1 MNRTVRRT
9 AVLLLL
15 LLLALLV
22 RATWIQ
28 GPGAGA
34 LADNDHNRRFALRRY
49 ARPLGDIY
57 AGGQPL
63 TGSEHTGSGP
73 LAYQRTYADGPLY
86 APVTGYDSQL
96 YGSTLL
102 ERLYRGD
109 LDGTDTRMQSPL
121 DVLTKSP
128 GPPGAVMTTIDPA
141 VQRAGFAALSGAS
154 GGAVALDPAS
164 GAVLAMVSSPS
175 YDPGLISGGPGAA
188 AAWKKLSADRGRAM
202 ANLALREPVAPGS
215 AFKLVTAA
223 AALEDGLY
231 PSVDTPT
238 RSPLPYTLPGTR
250 TPLPNEDASAPCRN
264 ATLRTA
270 LRYSCNNV
278 FANVAHDLGQP
289 KMLAMARKFGFDE
302 PRQDFP
308 VRAATSVYPTSAMT
322 ESSLALTGIG
332 QFDVTATPLQMAM
345 VSAAIVN
352 DGRLAAPYLVSEV
365 TDHGGRPVLSVPRGG
380 TSQVISPQ
388 TAEQLRSAMET
399 VVGKGSGAAARVP
412 GAEVGGKTGTAQR
425 GVGNSGNPYAWFTAY
440 GRKGDRQVA
449 VAVWIRDSAA
459 ARSEVSGGRLAAPVA
474 ARMMTAALNH

>member
-1 MNRTVRRT
+1 MDKAIGRT
-9 AVLLLL
+9 AVVVLL

-28 GPGAGA
+28 GPEAKA
-34 LADNDHNRRFALRRY
+34 LADNAHNQRSSLRRY

-57 AGGQPL
+57 AGGQPV
-63 TGSEHTGSGP
+63 TGSSRTGSGP
-73 LAYQRTYADGPLY
+73 LAYQRTYTDGPLY

-102 ERLYRGD
+102 ERLYRSV
-109 LDGTDTRMQSPL
+109 LDGTDSRLQSPL

-141 VQRAGFAALSGAS
+141 VQQAGFDALHGAS

-175 YDPGLISGGPGAA
+175 YDPGPISGGPGAT
-188 AAWKKLSADRGRAM
+188 AAWKRLSADRGRAM

-231 PSVDTPT
+231 PSIDTPT

-250 TPLPNEDASAPCRN
+250 TTLPNEEASAPCRN

-302 PRQDFP
+302 SRQDFP

-322 ESSLALTGIG
+322 ASSLALTGIG
-332 QFDVTATPLQMAM
+332 QFDVSATPLEMAM
-345 VSAAIVN
+345 VSAAIEN
-352 DGRLAAPYLVSEV
+352 GGSLTAPYLVSEV
-365 TDHGGRPVLSVPRGG
+365 TDHAGHPVAGVPHGG
-380 TSQVISPQ
+380 TSQVISPR
-388 TAEQLRSAMET
+388 TAGQLRSAMET
-399 VVGKGSGAAARVP
+399 VVAEGSGAAARVP
-412 GAEVGGKTGTAQR
+412 GAEVGGKTGTAQQ
-425 GVGNSGNPYAWFTAY
+425 GLGNSGTPYAWFTAY

-449 VAVWIRDSAA
+449 VAVWIKDSGA
-459 ARSEVSGGRLAAPVA
+459 ARSAVSGGRLAAPVA
-474 ARMMTAALNH
+474 ARMMAAALNS